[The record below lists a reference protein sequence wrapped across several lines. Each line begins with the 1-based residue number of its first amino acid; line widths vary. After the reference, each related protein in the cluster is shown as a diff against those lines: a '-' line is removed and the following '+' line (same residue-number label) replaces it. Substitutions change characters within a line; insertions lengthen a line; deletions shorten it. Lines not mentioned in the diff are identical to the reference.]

1 MPRRP
6 PELPR
11 SSRHSAKNRA
21 TQGRPAQNRAAQ
33 HRPAQ
38 NHAAQNRAAQPAR
51 HAPASRTPKHA
62 RPPRQPRWVYTA
74 RRVGALI
81 ILALIIFGLA
91 RACSGPADPNNSAN
105 PSGSAAA
112 QPSAQRTPG
121 GGGEGETRASISE
134 SPAPEHI
141 EASRPQEMVIPA
153 IDLDAKFDDTDCR
166 VVKGNVDPGGLSKAC
181 AYTAPDKPYQLPG
194 TDASDVVVIAGH
206 AAAGVP
212 AVFDKLYN
220 PSQNTHTLK
229 LGDTMYLRTGASG
242 EWWLKYVVTDL
253 HDPMKNALAND
264 PEIWGNAATPG
275 RLLTISCV
283 QPANPFEDSVRNAVI
298 GWRFDSVVHDARD

>member
-11 SSRHSAKNRA
+11 SSRHEQPA
-21 TQGRPAQNRAAQ
+21 GRPARRSAQNGTARNGAARN
-33 HRPAQ
+33 RPA
-38 NHAAQNRAAQPAR
+38 RPAG
-51 HAPASRTPKHA
+51 A

-81 ILALIIFGLA
+81 ILALIVFGLA
-91 RACSGPADPNNSAN
+91 RACSGPADTNDAANTANPANPNSADA
-105 PSGSAAA
+105 SGSAAA
-112 QPSAQRTPG
+112 QPSAQQTPG
-121 GGGEGETRASISE
+121 GGGEGETRASSSE

-229 LGDTMYLRTGASG
+229 LGDTMYLRTSASG
-242 EWWLKYVVTDL
+242 QWWLKYVVTDL

-298 GWRFDSVVHDARD
+298 GWHFDSVVRDARD